1 MADNRIQ
8 FYGVAIE
15 AIKPRLQ
22 GISIESSK
30 PRLGGISIVANNFA
44 NGVILVTD
52 SSTNEPIS
60 GATIEV
66 NSTQTNPVYYEGNF
80 TGTTNSDGI
89 LIITGS
95 STTGTSITASASGF
109 NIYQGGLSSIDYD
122 GSLNISLSK
131 PTSKKVY
138 VTNKGNTLIN
148 PNDTVLIELD

>member
-1 MADNRIQ
+1 MSDNRLQ

-22 GISIESSK
+22 GIAIEAIK
-30 PRLGGISIVANNFA
+30 PRIQGISIVANNFA
-44 NGVILVTD
+44 NGVILVAD

-66 NSTQTNPVYYEGNF
+66 NSTQTNPAYYEGNF
-80 TGTTNSDGI
+80 TGTTDSNGI

-109 NIYQGGLSSIDYD
+109 NTYQGGLSFIDYD
-122 GSLNISLSK
+122 ESLNISLSK
-131 PTSKKVY
+131 PSSKKVY

-148 PNDTVLIELD
+148 PNDTILIELD